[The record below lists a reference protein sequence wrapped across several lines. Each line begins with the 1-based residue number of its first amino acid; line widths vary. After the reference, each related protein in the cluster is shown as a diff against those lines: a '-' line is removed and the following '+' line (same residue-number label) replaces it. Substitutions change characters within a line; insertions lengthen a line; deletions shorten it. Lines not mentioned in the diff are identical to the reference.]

1 MAVPGGLAVK
11 DFGAVTAVA
20 RGMPWLRF
28 HLLAWEILH
37 AGAAIGGGGG
47 MDKNKTIRDD
57 VRPWKM

>member
-47 MDKNKTIRDD
+47 WTKT
-57 VRPWKM
+57 KQLEMM